1 MDAIVRS
8 LFSNGEPMSRRQVP
22 EIDPVS
28 LEVMNESFIAVVREM
43 RANMA
48 RAAYSSIIYEG
59 RDFSCVLVD
68 GAGQLVAMAE
78 DNPVHI
84 FPVPMEVAQMR
95 ARFGEDVHPGDV
107 FLHNDPYTG
116 GTHLNDVAMISPL
129 LRGAEPAIYPVV
141 RAHWGDVGGT
151 TPGSISGKNTEI
163 LHDGVRVP
171 ILKIIEKG
179 EINQAA
185 FDLLLHNVRAPE
197 ERRGDFFAMLAT
209 CHTAHARLGEMAAKH
224 GWPRMLAAKDR
235 LLARAEASMRRGI
248 AALPEGESAY
258 EHFMDHDGLSLAP
271 LRIRVKVARSGGDLE
286 IDFRGTDPQTKG
298 AYNVGP
304 AMAPSAAFSVV
315 KSLLDPGGAVN
326 QGAFRPLRVEVPP
339 GSLLSAR
346 YPASCAGSMEVS
358 HAVVSALIG
367 ALAPL
372 APGAVTGD
380 LKGTSNH
387 VCVGGSDP
395 RSGAPFLFYEF
406 PAGGTGGFEEGDGNS
421 AARNFTEGDFASIQ
435 SVEVVEQGQPLR
447 VRSLTLRAD
456 SGGAGARRGGLGL
469 RREVEVLA
477 DEALLSISSDKNL
490 IPPFGIFG
498 GAPGKPNRFFVERGG
513 ETLMPSGTPGKAA
526 GFPLRRGDVLVMETS
541 GGGGFGDPLE
551 RADAAVL
558 ADVAAGY
565 VTEEGAREDYAV
577 VVREGALD
585 AEETAARRRAARA
598 GRLAARVVQGGG
610 EAREDSRRRCSAN
623 PATLA
628 RWSLQEGDLVEL
640 RGRRGAPLRAWMAE
654 DAALPDGAAGLA
666 VDGMA
671 MLAVR
676 EGEEIFLSPI
686 RT

>member
-1 MDAIVRS
+1 
-8 LFSNGEPMSRRQVP
+8 MSREPVP

-28 LEVMNESFIAVVREM
+28 LEVMNESFVAVVREM

-48 RAAYSSIIYEG
+48 RAAYSSVIYEG

-68 GAGQLVAMAE
+68 GTGQLVAMAE

-95 ARFGEDVHPGDV
+95 ERFGEDVHPGDV

-116 GTHLNDVAMISPL
+116 GTHLNDVAMIAPL
-129 LRGAEPAIYPVV
+129 FHGAEPVIHPVV

-163 LHDGVRVP
+163 LHDGVRIP
-171 ILKIIEKG
+171 ILRIIEKG
-179 EINQAA
+179 ELNQAA
-185 FDLLLHNVRAPE
+185 FDLLLHNVRVPG
-197 ERRGDFFAMLAT
+197 ERRGDFFAMLAA
-209 CHTAHARLGEMAAKH
+209 CRTAHARLGELAAKH
-224 GWPRMLAAKDR
+224 GWPALLAAKDR
-235 LLARAEASMRRGI
+235 LLARAEAAMRRGI
-248 AALPEGESAY
+248 AALPEGASAY
-258 EHFMDHDGLSLAP
+258 EHFMDHDGRSLAP
-271 LRIRVKVARSGGDLE
+271 LRVRARVEKSGDDLV
-286 IDFRGTDPQTKG
+286 IDFHGTDPQTRG

-315 KSLLDPGGAVN
+315 KALLDPKGAIN
-326 QGAFRPLRVEVPP
+326 QGAFRPLVVRVEP

-346 YPASCAGSMEVS
+346 HPASCAGSMEVS

-372 APGAVTGD
+372 APDAATGD

-387 VCVGGSDP
+387 VCVGGSGADG
-395 RSGAPFLFYEF
+395 GAPFLFYEF
-406 PAGGTGGFEEGDGNS
+406 PAGGTGGFGEGDGNS
-421 AARNFTEGDFASIQ
+421 ATRNFTEGDFASIQ
-435 SVEVVEQGQPLR
+435 SVEVVEQSQPLR
-447 VRSLTLRAD
+447 VRSLSLRAD

-477 DEALLSISSDKNL
+477 EEALLSISSDKNL

-513 ETLMPSGTPGKAA
+513 EALAPSTTPGKAA

-558 ADVAAGY
+558 ADVEAGY

-577 VVREGALD
+577 VVRRGAVD
-585 AEETAARRRAARA
+585 AEETAARRRAARE
-598 GRLAARVVQGGG
+598 GRLSPRVVRGDGA
-610 EAREDSRRRCSAN
+610 EREDSRRRCRVN

-628 RWSLQEGDLVEL
+628 AWGLEGGSLVEL
-640 RGRRGAPLRAWMAE
+640 RGGRGAPLRAWTEE
-654 DAALPDGAAGLA
+654 DEALPEGAVGLGA
-666 VDGMA
+666 DAMA
-671 MLAVR
+671 MLAAR
-676 EGEEIFLSPI
+676 EGGRILLCAI
-686 RT
+686 GA